1 MRTNEQMLL
10 NQSGYMNYRELM
22 ISSAGIRIVLSLYD
36 AGKGRPC
43 IVFLPGTM
51 THPLMYDDFLA
62 LLAENGFTVAGVHF
76 LSHGKSPREK
86 QLYSFQDMLQNVNDA
101 IAYCRDNINTEI
113 ILMGSSQGGILSMAA
128 ACSDDRLKAVF
139 AHNILLPDLPSSICV
154 TNFPH
159 FLKPLSRL
167 VKSMMKLAAL
177 VVPARQIP
185 VTSYLDFHR
194 ISRSDEV
201 KEFFYTDPIGL
212 TSYPL
217 YFLSSLFNADLS
229 RIKDGSIKCPV
240 VVIASKRD
248 TLFPFSYCTEVFD
261 LIVAPHKEM
270 LTFDEPYHLIFNE
283 CPERVIGPII
293 DKLRQYA

>member
-1 MRTNEQMLL
+1 LRTNEQMLL